1 MTHPLRTLGALA
13 LGASI
18 VAVAALT
25 VRSGPVAGAPATDA
39 APHTITVSASG
50 KVTIVPDVARVQ
62 LGVTIAR
69 PTVKAARDAGAKAMT
84 DIIATIKSLGIADA
98 DIQTTNV
105 SLYPQYG
112 NGSPSKVVGYQI
124 SEQVQ
129 VTVRDLDKTGDVID
143 YATAHGDRRQPS
155 RSSWPIRS
163 ARTTRAAAVAAAGA
177 PSDARPD
184 TSLGAV
190 VSIRRHAGPVA
201 DLLQRRCAAVADGAT
216 TPSSRAPR
224 TSTSVTVVFAIV

>member
-69 PTVKAARDAGAKAMT
+69 PTVKAARDAGR
-84 DIIATIKSLGIADA
+84 
-98 DIQTTNV
+98 Q
-105 SLYPQYG
+105 
-112 NGSPSKVVGYQI
+112 
-124 SEQVQ
+124 
-129 VTVRDLDKTGDVID
+129 GD
-143 YATAHGDRRQPS
+143 DRHP
-155 RSSWPIRS
+155 
-163 ARTTRAAAVAAAGA
+163 G
-177 PSDARPD
+177 
-184 TSLGAV
+184 
-190 VSIRRHAGPVA
+190 RR
-201 DLLQRRCAAVADGAT
+201 
-216 TPSSRAPR
+216 SRASASPTP
-224 TSTSVTVVFAIV
+224 TSRPPT